1 MSMNVISS
9 EDIENYKQMLEK
21 HKADNMAGVK
31 HGNYYDGYSDAM
43 TDAINVVEELDE
55 SQKVI
60 IPQFVAD
67 WIKEAKVYSG
77 NEVDPLGIIY
87 FMGDYFSST
96 DPHYE
101 WIYDIDNQK
110 LLLNAIANGYEV
122 EKEPKYY
129 VKIKHFNSSD
139 NILYVNHDNARGD
152 FFIDNKK
159 QSTSFNTIFTKSY
172 LKHHWTG
179 YEAYNN
185 AGLLEFEEVEDD

>member
-1 MSMNVISS
+1 MNKEEYTKKLEEYVAGKVVDTIQ
-9 EDIENYKQMLEK
+9 DDYYAGYFDGLEK
-21 HKADNMAGVK
+21 A
-31 HGNYYDGYSDAM
+31 
-43 TDAINVVEELDE
+43 VELSKELDE
-55 SQKVI
+55 PKKVV

-67 WIKEAKVYSG
+67 WIEEAKIYSD
-77 NEVDPLGIIY
+77 NEIDPLGIIY
-87 FMGDYFSST
+87 WMDDCIGSEPY
-96 DPHYE
+96 YE
-101 WIYDIDNQK
+101 WLKNIDNQK
-110 LLLNAIANGYEV
+110 ILLNAIANGYEV